1 MKKIYLLLSVLV
13 FTLSCSKDSDE
24 TCWTCI
30 VHYPTGDRTETPCT
44 EGNDSPDFLDQNNNP
59 VAADCVRR

>member
-1 MKKIYLLLSVLV
+1 MKVLLLALLI
-13 FTLSCSKDSDE
+13 TAGLSCSKDDE

-30 VHYPTGDRTETPCT
+30 VHYPSGDRTETPCT